1 MKAKG
6 TLTHDFSPSLTLFL
20 LSDLGRSL
28 NIARLAMGCPQP
40 PEC

>member
-28 NIARLAMGCPQP
+28 NIAQASHGLPSTS
-40 PEC
+40 